1 MNEGDITNL
10 QITKFYEGVRAF
22 YVRALEYVLDKLPLE
37 DDLFINAKIVN
48 FGLRN
53 NALFSQVEYF
63 VQRYVY

>member
-10 QITKFYEGVRAF
+10 QVTKFYEGVRAF

-37 DDLFINAKIVN
+37 DDLFINAKFVN